1 MRCPICSTEN
11 EENAVEC
18 LACGYLFVTKEAEEA
33 SWVLGAASMED
44 TSGMDG
50 YGNTKGT
57 SGQKDEDAE
66 VPAVAAGN
74 ETIQEKINEEEGTA
88 VSVITVTVPSVEQ
101 TTADTGYKLQAEELF
116 GNLSKE
122 KQKEPTE
129 EKKGRVVRAVKAPI
143 TARETGLLIAVTI
156 LAIALLVLLGYFLLS
171 GKLAESLHNFT
182 GGQESTTAATEEETQ
197 AEPETS
203 SSASETEEPESTEES
218 ATETAEESTVETEE
232 ETTET
237 STEEIPL
244 GVELEDGIILY
255 NNSVL
260 LQETEAG
267 YIVKSYMGDTVA
279 VIPGEY
285 DGKPVTAIA
294 DNAFSG
300 CSHVTQVEVQEG
312 ITSIGNSAFYGC
324 SSLQVLALPDSLTSI
339 GANAFDYTGRFT
351 VISHGNTYAYQYCVT
366 LGIPWADGTGL
377 LPDGSVPENAQ
388 VPQAGVPAETQPET
402 APVQE
407 TPATDAA
414 GAVSSE
420 AESASLENTPANEG
434 SETQETVVLPA
445 EDQAA
450 LEGEVQP

>member
-18 LACGYLFVTKEAEEA
+18 LACGYLFVTKETEED

-50 YGNTKGT
+50 YGNTKGI
-57 SGQKDEDAE
+57 SGERDEEAE
-66 VPAVAAGN
+66 VPAEAAGN
-74 ETIQEKINEEEGTA
+74 ETIQEKINKEEGTA

-116 GNLSKE
+116 ENLSKE
-122 KQKEPTE
+122 KQEEPAE

-182 GGQESTTAATEEETQ
+182 GGQESTTASTEEETQ

-232 ETTET
+232 E
-237 STEEIPL
+237 STEETPL

-255 NNSVL
+255 DNSIL
-260 LQETEAG
+260 LQETENG
-267 YIVKSYMGDTVA
+267 YIVTSYMGDTVA

-285 DGKPVTAIA
+285 DGKPVIAIA

-312 ITSIGNSAFYGC
+312 VTSIGNSAFYGC
-324 SSLQVLALPDSLTSI
+324 SSLQVLALPDSLVSI
-339 GANAFDYTGRFT
+339 GANTFDYTGRFT
-351 VISHGNTYAYQYCVT
+351 IISHGNTYAYQYCVA
-366 LGIPWADGTGL
+366 LGIPWADGAGL

-388 VPQAGVPAETQPET
+388 VPQAGIQAENQP
-402 APVQE
+402 
-407 TPATDAA
+407 
-414 GAVSSE
+414 
-420 AESASLENTPANEG
+420 
-434 SETQETVVLPA
+434 
-445 EDQAA
+445 
-450 LEGEVQP
+450 

>member
-18 LACGYLFVTKEAEEA
+18 LACGYLFVTKETEED

-50 YGNTKGT
+50 YGNTKGA
-57 SGQKDEDAE
+57 SGQRDQEAE
-66 VPAVAAGN
+66 VPAEATGN
-74 ETIQEKINEEEGTA
+74 PAIHEKINEEEGTA

-116 GNLSKE
+116 EQLPKE
-122 KQKEPTE
+122 K
-129 EKKGRVVRAVKAPI
+129 EKPAEVKKDRLVRAVKAPI

-156 LAIALLVLLGYFLLS
+156 LAIALLALLGYFLLS

-182 GGQESTTAATEEETQ
+182 NRQESTMASTEEETQ
-197 AEPETS
+197 TEQEES
-203 SSASETEEPESTEES
+203 SSASETEASESTEES
-218 ATETAEESTVETEE
+218 TNGTIEETTTESEE
-232 ETTET
+232 ETTEA
-237 STEEIPL
+237 STEEAPS

-260 LQETEAG
+260 LQETETG
-267 YIVKSYMGDTVA
+267 YMVISYMGDTVA

-324 SSLQVLALPDSLTSI
+324 SSLQVLALPDSLSSV

-366 LGIPWADGTGL
+366 LGIPWADGAGL

-388 VPQAGVPAETQPET
+388 VPQAGIPAETQPET

-407 TPATDAA
+407 TPATNAEEAA
-414 GAVSSE
+414 SSE
-420 AESASLENTPANEG
+420 AESASPENTPANEG
-434 SETQETVVLPA
+434 GETQETVILPA
-445 EDQAA
+445 EEQGA